1 MSLMQQGHDS
11 PVPRDIARG
20 RRNRMLPPAH
30 EWPLGAL
37 HSGSRRGPSCALAE
51 YFVVLPTDSHS

>member
-1 MSLMQQGHDS
+1 
-11 PVPRDIARG
+11 
-20 RRNRMLPPAH
+20 MLPPAH